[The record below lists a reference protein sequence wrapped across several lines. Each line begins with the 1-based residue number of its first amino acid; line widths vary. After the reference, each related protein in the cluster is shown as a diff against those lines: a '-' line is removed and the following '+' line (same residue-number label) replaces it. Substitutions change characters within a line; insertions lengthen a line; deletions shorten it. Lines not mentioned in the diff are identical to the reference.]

1 MKADRLVSLVSPKE
15 ELEQERRQQILD
27 AAETVFSEQGFNDA
41 RMDDIV
47 VESGLSKGA
56 LYWYYKSKDAI
67 IMALLDRVF
76 LAQMNTIE
84 DLVKTDGTAEE
95 KLRTFTRT
103 AVADIR
109 HFERFRTL
117 GYEFVALATRRK
129 EVRDKIRGYYRTY
142 TQIIADIIEQ
152 GISTDEFAIVDP
164 HKTSLAIIG
173 LYEGIT
179 LMWFIDPENIDWD
192 ELTEA
197 PLDMVLDGIRKK
209 ES

>member
-1 MKADRLVSLVSPKE
+1 MSPKE
-15 ELEQERRQQILD
+15 ELEQERRQQILE
-27 AAETVFSEQGFNDA
+27 AAETVFSRQGFNDA

-47 VESGLSKGA
+47 AESGLSKGA

-76 LAQMNTIE
+76 LAQMKTVE
-84 DLVKTDGTAEE
+84 DMIDAEGSAEE
-95 KLRTFTRT
+95 KLRVFTRA
-103 AVADIR
+103 AVTDIR
-109 HFERFRTL
+109 HFERFMTL

-129 EVRDKIRGYYRTY
+129 EVREKIKGYYRSY
-142 TQIIADIIEQ
+142 TEILAPIIEQ
-152 GISTDEFAIVDP
+152 GIAEDEFDDVDP
-164 HKTSLAIIG
+164 RKTALTIIG

-179 LMWFIDPENIDWD
+179 LMWFVDPESIDWD

-197 PLDMVLDGIRKK
+197 PLDMLLNGIRKK

>member
-1 MKADRLVSLVSPKE
+1 VSPKE

-47 VESGLSKGA
+47 AESGLSKGA

-76 LAQMNTIE
+76 LAQMNTVE
-84 DLVKTDGTAEE
+84 NLVKADGTAEE
-95 KLRTFTRT
+95 KLRTFTRA

-109 HFERFRTL
+109 HFERFMNL

-129 EVRDKIRGYYRTY
+129 EVREKIRGYYRTY
-142 TQIIADIIEQ
+142 TQILAGIIEQ
-152 GISTDEFAIVDP
+152 GISTDEFATVDP
-164 HKTSLAIIG
+164 HKTALAIIG

-197 PLDMVLDGIRKK
+197 PLDMLLDGIRKK

>member
-1 MKADRLVSLVSPKE
+1 MSPKE

-27 AAETVFSEQGFNDA
+27 AAETVFSKQGFNEA

-47 VESGLSKGA
+47 AESGLSKGA
-56 LYWYYKSKDAI
+56 LYWYYKGKDAI

-76 LAQMNTIE
+76 LAQMKTVE
-84 DLVKTDGTAEE
+84 DFIDAEGSAEE
-95 KLRTFTRT
+95 KLRVFTRA
-103 AVADIR
+103 AVTDIR
-109 HFERFRTL
+109 HFERFMTL

-129 EVRDKIRGYYRTY
+129 EVREKIKGYYRSY
-142 TQIIADIIEQ
+142 TEILAQIIEL
-152 GISTDEFAIVDP
+152 GIAEDEFDDVDP
-164 HKTSLAIIG
+164 RKTALTIIG

-179 LMWFIDPENIDWD
+179 LMWFVDPESIDWD

-197 PLDMVLDGIRKK
+197 PLDMLLNGIRKK